1 MFKVQTELLVIL
13 DLSQKH
19 KTNKCANFTCKCVIA
34 DVSGGLCLGSIAFQI
49 MTILHCCK
57 SCHAASSS
65 QAIADTGL
73 GEVF

>member
-19 KTNKCANFTCKCVIA
+19 KTNVLILPVIVSFT
-34 DVSGGLCLGSIAFQI
+34 DVSGGLCLGCIAFQI
-49 MTILHCCK
+49 MTMSHCCK
-57 SCHAASSS
+57 SCHTASSS